1 MRTTFL
7 VDGFNV
13 YHSLRDA
20 SRELGFVDGR
30 GTKWLN
36 LHTLLNSQLH
46 LFGRSAVLSKIYYFT
61 AFAHQRRSTDPQVIV
76 RHERYIECV
85 KDTGVEP
92 VISRFKK
99 KSVHCT
105 ACRKQTTH
113 YEEKETDVAIA
124 VKLFELLMNNH
135 CDRVVLVTGDTDLA
149 PAVRDARRL
158 FPSKEVCFGF
168 PYRRTN
174 QELKQIVS
182 TSFSIDKATYVKHQ
196 FADPYVL
203 KNGRSVTKP
212 QEW

>member
-1 MRTTFL
+1 MRTSFL

-13 YHSLRDA
+13 YHSLREA

-36 LHTLLNSQLH
+36 LHSLLHAQLH
-46 LFGRSAVLSKIYYFT
+46 VFGRSAVLSMIYYFT
-61 AFAHQRRSTDPQVIV
+61 AFANQRRAIDPQVTA
-76 RHERYIECV
+76 RHERYIECL

-99 KSVHCT
+99 KSVHCS
-105 ACRKQTTH
+105 ACRRQTTH

-124 VKLFELLMNNH
+124 VKLLELMVNDH

-149 PAVRDARRL
+149 PAVRAARRL
-158 FPSKEVCFGF
+158 FPAKEVCFGF
-168 PYRRTN
+168 PYRRIN
-174 QELKQIVS
+174 QELKQMVGR
-182 TSFSIDKATYVKHQ
+182 SFSIDKATYVKHQ
-196 FADPYVL
+196 FDDPYVL
-203 KNGRSVTKP
+203 KNGCSVSKP